1 MNLFTLKCLAATGIP
16 ERMLARIWKEGKDTE
31 NVVTAVADFDDEG
44 VYKLQYLDWHWVP
57 PSLLFS
63 GYQGFF
69 PWGGTARHLP
79 PSSTEGTNGAIPL
92 LLRHA
97 FMVCVGTT
105 FLLKT

>member
-1 MNLFTLKCLAATGIP
+1 LNLFPLKCLAATGIP

-69 PWGGTARHLP
+69 PWGGGVQLNTYPHLVLKVQMELYLCSSDM
-79 PSSTEGTNGAIPL
+79 PSW
-92 LLRHA
+92 
-97 FMVCVGTT
+97 CV
-105 FLLKT
+105 